1 MTDIKL
7 NITDLIL
14 SFSSAMDSVS
24 PALQNHNK
32 RVCNIAA
39 NLAYEMGFSEEDIY
53 QIIIAARLHD
63 IGALSINEQEKL
75 SNLDYDSVFTH
86 ATIGYKI
93 LKEFKLFDK
102 ISKLVLYHH
111 RIWNYGKNKTDVYGN
126 EVPIGSSVIQLA
138 DSIDFAIN
146 HKLYPLSQKKV
157 VQLKLKGHAGKIFN
171 PDVMDA
177 FMSLSEK
184 EFFWFDIYSDNL
196 PQRYDNILKKYS
208 QTINENALIDLSKSF
223 SRIIDYRNKLT
234 SSHSAGVAATAEAI
248 TKAAGFG
255 QILQD
260 KMKIAGYLHDLG
272 KIVIPVSILEKAGPL
287 DDNERMIMN
296 SHTYFTYKIL
306 SSVKGLEDINNWA
319 SFHHEKL
326 DGTGYPF
333 HLKADQ
339 LDNMSRIMM
348 IADIFTALREDR
360 PYRKGLENIQAKN
373 ILAGMVKSGKID
385 KSIVEVLFSNYKLI
399 DEIRENSQNTAKMF
413 YIEATHSDE

>member
-1 MTDIKL
+1 
-7 NITDLIL
+7 
-14 SFSSAMDSVS
+14 
-24 PALQNHNK
+24 
-32 RVCNIAA
+32 
-39 NLAYEMGFSEEDIY
+39 
-53 QIIIAARLHD
+53 
-63 IGALSINEQEKL
+63 
-75 SNLDYDSVFTH
+75 
-86 ATIGYKI
+86 
-93 LKEFKLFDK
+93 
-102 ISKLVLYHH
+102 
-111 RIWNYGKNKTDVYGN
+111 
-126 EVPIGSSVIQLA
+126 
-138 DSIDFAIN
+138 
-146 HKLYPLSQKKV
+146 
-157 VQLKLKGHAGKIFN
+157 
-171 PDVMDA
+171 
-177 FMSLSEK
+177 
-184 EFFWFDIYSDNL
+184 
-196 PQRYDNILKKYS
+196 
-208 QTINENALIDLSKSF
+208 
-223 SRIIDYRNKLT
+223 
-234 SSHSAGVAATAEAI
+234 
-248 TKAAGFG
+248 
-255 QILQD
+255 
-260 KMKIAGYLHDLG
+260 MKIAGYLHDLG